1 MIVKMF
7 DYIGN
12 YGENKDTAKKLRLEK
27 IFPALKKNEEITI
40 DFEQVT
46 GVTQS
51 FIHALISDPIREY
64 SETIFDKIIF
74 KNCTD
79 NVRVVIEI
87 VEEYMQ
93 ESMQ

>member
-7 DYIGN
+7 EYIGN
-12 YGENKDTAKKLRLEK
+12 YGENKDMAKQIRIEK
-27 IFPALKKNEEITI
+27 ILPSLENEEEITI
-40 DFEQVT
+40 DFEKVT

-51 FIHALISDPIREY
+51 FIHALLADPIRKYPEI
-64 SETIFDKIIF
+64 IFDKVTF

-79 NVRVVIEI
+79 SVKVVIEI

-93 ESMQ
+93 ESM

>member
-7 DYIGN
+7 EYIGN
-12 YGENKDTAKKLRLEK
+12 YGENKDMAKQIRIEK
-27 IFPALKKNEEITI
+27 ILPSLENEEEITI
-40 DFEQVT
+40 DFEKVT

-51 FIHALISDPIREY
+51 FIHALLADPIRKYPE
-64 SETIFDKIIF
+64 IVFDKVTF

-79 NVRVVIEI
+79 SVKVVIEI

-93 ESMQ
+93 ESM